1 MGTNYQYIP
10 CALQEELR
18 RIASAIVAPGKGI
31 LAADESPGS
40 MEKRF
45 SPYNLPNT
53 EENRRQYRQLMFTTE
68 NLQDYISG
76 VILHNETLYQKA
88 DNGKTF
94 GDLLR
99 HRGIIVGI
107 KVDKGI
113 VPLPGTLDE
122 GTTEGLD
129 DLYCRCGKYKRDGCD
144 FAKWRCVLKIG
155 KHTPSYQAI
164 MENTNI
170 LARYAS
176 ICQSQG
182 IVPIVEPE
190 VLVDGDHD
198 IIRAQKVTETVLA
211 AQYKALN
218 DHHVFLEGTLLK
230 PNMILPGQSSCR
242 KNSPEEV
249 AYVTVQ
255 SFLRAVPAAVPGIVF
270 LSGGQ
275 SEEEA
280 TVHLNAIN
288 TINLKRPWEL
298 SFSYGRALQASAM
311 AAWAGKKE
319 NIPLGQAELKKRAK
333 ASSLA
338 RSGKYVAGSIPPFK
352 AEQSLFVADHKY

>member
-1 MGTNYQYIP
+1 MGTNFQYIP
-10 CALQEELR
+10 CSLQDELR
-18 RIASAIVAPGKGI
+18 RIANAILVPGKGI
-31 LAADESPGS
+31 LATDESPNS
-40 MEKRF
+40 MDKKF
-45 SPYNLPNT
+45 APYCIPNT
-53 EENRRQYRQLMFTTE
+53 EENRRLYRQVLFTTE
-68 NLQDYISG
+68 NLQEYISG

-99 HRGIIVGI
+99 HRGIIIGI

-113 VPLPGTLDE
+113 VPLPGSLDE
-122 GTTEGLD
+122 STTEGLD

-164 MENTNI
+164 VENTNV

-190 VLVDGDHD
+190 VLVDGEHD
-198 IIRAQKVTETVLA
+198 IIKAQKVTETVLA

-230 PNMILPGQSSCR
+230 PNMITPGQNCTR

-255 SFLRAVPAAVPGIVF
+255 AFLRTIPAAVPGIVF

-280 TVHLNAIN
+280 TVNLNAIN
-288 TINLKRPWEL
+288 NVNLKHPWEL
-298 SFSYGRALQASAM
+298 TFSYGRALQESAM
-311 AAWAGKKE
+311 AAYAGKKE
-319 NIPLGQAELKKRAK
+319 NIPQAQIELLKRAK
-333 ASSLA
+333 ANSLA
-338 RSGKYVAGSIPPFK
+338 RAGKYIAGSIPPFK
-352 AEQSLFVADHKY
+352 NEQNLFVADHKY